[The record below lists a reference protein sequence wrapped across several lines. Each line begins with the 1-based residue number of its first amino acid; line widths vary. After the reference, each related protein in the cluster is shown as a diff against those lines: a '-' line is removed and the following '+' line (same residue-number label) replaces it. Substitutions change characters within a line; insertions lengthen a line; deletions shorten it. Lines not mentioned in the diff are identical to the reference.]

1 MKSCS
6 GSQRSINSLFRQ
18 FAYVF
23 QLRWSCV
30 HVGQHTWWGS
40 CRALQALTVM
50 QWWWSWFA
58 WMRCWQVKTMM
69 YSCHHVRELKHAAI
83 CHCDCVRFEAYA
95 SVFVNWQSCNA
106 FRQATQQMWQVQ
118 NGTWSTLLSDPP
130 GCTVLAVRR
139 SMPCLRWNNAHNIS
153 RLLQSAAVQASN
165 SCRASRKLFH
175 VRHYSKWVYII
186 DAYIWSAY
194 SLHMY
199 VHMLTTHGNVS

>member
-1 MKSCS
+1 MR
-6 GSQRSINSLFRQ
+6 QLQSIASSHSHAVMMIMICMNEMLTGEDNDVQLSSRKRTRARCNMSLWLCQIWGICLCFCELTIMQ
-18 FAYVF
+18 
-23 QLRWSCV
+23 CV
-30 HVGQHTWWGS
+30 
-40 CRALQALTVM
+40 QASHSANV
-50 QWWWSWFA
+50 
-58 WMRCWQVKTMM
+58 
-69 YSCHHVRELKHAAI
+69 
-83 CHCDCVRFEAYA
+83 A
-95 SVFVNWQSCNA
+95 SA
-106 FRQATQQMWQVQ
+106 